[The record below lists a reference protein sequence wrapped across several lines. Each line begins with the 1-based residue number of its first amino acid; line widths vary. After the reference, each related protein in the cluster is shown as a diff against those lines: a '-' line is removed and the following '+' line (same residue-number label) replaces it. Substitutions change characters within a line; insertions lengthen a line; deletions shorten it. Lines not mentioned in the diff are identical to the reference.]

1 MPEIQLSINNR
12 HDRSRTVAVCS
23 VIAYVLQ
30 GRTGGIGTWFRAR
43 RRRQI
48 RSPRLDVYKRQ
59 LQDKAR
65 LAHKIEMYKA
75 PLRYVPFDKF
85 RKFFHT
91 QKSLA

>member
-1 MPEIQLSINNR
+1 MAMAAQHRIESKLIGSEQMR
-12 HDRSRTVAVCS
+12 HQALEPKLPLAAVGK
-23 VIAYVLQ
+23 IK
-30 GRTGGIGTWFRAR
+30 II
-43 RRRQI
+43 RQQK
-48 RSPRLDVYKRQ
+48 PVGV